1 MSTASPTLAQLNV
14 LPVPEFTA
22 ILGGIYEHSPWVAE
36 QAAAGRPYASLDA
49 LHAAM
54 QAVVTKA
61 DKAVQLAFVRGHP
74 QLTGRLAAQE
84 LTASSQ
90 DEQRSA
96 GLDRCSA
103 EQIETLRKLNQDYLD
118 RHGFPFIIAVR
129 GLSTNEIIAA
139 MQARLGNPGDTE
151 FATCLEQIGRI
162 TRMRL
167 DKLVGFQG

>member
-1 MSTASPTLAQLNV
+1 MSTASPTLAQLNE
-14 LPVPEFTA
+14 LPVAEFTA

-36 QAAAGRPYASLDA
+36 QAAPGRPYASLDA

-54 QAVVTKA
+54 QAVVTTA
-61 DKAVQLAFVRGHP
+61 DQPVQWAIVRGHP
-74 QLTGRLAAQE
+74 QLTGRLAAQA

-103 EQIETLRKLNQDYLD
+103 EQIETLRQLNQHYLA

-129 GLSTNEIIAA
+129 GLTTNEIIAA
-139 MQARLGNPGDTE
+139 MQARLGNATE
-151 FATCLEQIGRI
+151 GEFQACLVQIGRI

-167 DKLVGFQG
+167 GNLVGGQA

>member
-1 MSTASPTLAQLNV
+1 MNTAAPTLAQLNA
-14 LPVPEFTA
+14 LPVAEFTA
-22 ILGGIYEHSPWVAE
+22 ILGGIYEHSPWVA
-36 QAAAGRPYASLDA
+36 QKAAAGRPYASLDA

-54 QAVVTKA
+54 QAVVTSAEKP
-61 DKAVQLAFVRGHP
+61 VQLAFVRGHP

-103 EQIETLRKLNQDYLD
+103 EQIETLRQLNQDYLD

-129 GLSTNEIIAA
+129 GLTTNEIIAA
-139 MQARLGNPGDTE
+139 MRARLGNPTDSE
-151 FATCLEQIGRI
+151 FQVCLVQIGRI

-167 DKLVGFQG
+167 GNLVGGQA

>member
-36 QAAAGRPYASLDA
+36 QAAAGRPYPSLDA

-54 QAVVTKA
+54 QAVVTAA
-61 DKAVQLAFVRGHP
+61 DKPVQLAFVRGHP
-74 QLTGRLAAQE
+74 QLTGRLASEE

-103 EQIETLRKLNQDYLD
+103 EQIETLRVLNQDYLA

-129 GLSTNEIIAA
+129 GLTTNEIIAA
-139 MQARLGNPGDTE
+139 MRARLGNATE
-151 FATCLEQIGRI
+151 GEFQACLVQIGRI

-167 DKLVGFQG
+167 GNLVGDQA